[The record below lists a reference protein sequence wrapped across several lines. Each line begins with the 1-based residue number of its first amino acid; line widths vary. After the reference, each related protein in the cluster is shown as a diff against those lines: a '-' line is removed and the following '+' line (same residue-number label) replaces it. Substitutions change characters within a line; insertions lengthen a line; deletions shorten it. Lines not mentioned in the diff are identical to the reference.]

1 MIPQSSCYKGQLL
14 LAAQFLSVLV
24 IPCNTWLF
32 FLRVRAIPPYCG
44 SRVTVFICGI
54 LWFSTCSSAFMF
66 HAFSATSTPVGDGT
80 CILRPEFDGTFL
92 GLPLIAIVVFDTATM
107 IAVVIGFVMNSP
119 ARSWSGRIRS
129 VLLIKDMGK
138 LSGTLLRSGQ
148 IYYL

>member
-1 MIPQSSCYKGQLL
+1 
-14 LAAQFLSVLV
+14 
-24 IPCNTWLF
+24 
-32 FLRVRAIPPYCG
+32 
-44 SRVTVFICGI
+44 
-54 LWFSTCSSAFMF
+54 MF
-66 HAFSATSTPVGDGT
+66 HAFRATSTPVGDGT

-107 IAVVIGFVMNSP
+107 IAVVVGFVMNSP

>member
-1 MIPQSSCYKGQLL
+1 
-14 LAAQFLSVLV
+14 
-24 IPCNTWLF
+24 
-32 FLRVRAIPPYCG
+32 
-44 SRVTVFICGI
+44 
-54 LWFSTCSSAFMF
+54 MF
-66 HAFSATSTPVGDGT
+66 HAFRAPNIPVGDGT

-107 IAVVIGFVMNSP
+107 IAVVIVIGFVMNSP